1 MYDSEGNEIDFYTN
15 RPKAGEKVKIQF
27 TNLINPIEKL
37 SGAYNFNASIY
48 YKAENETT
56 FRSNPGSPFGVYDFS
71 GNPVRQLIEIT
82 VPADWE
88 NDSYSLVKGA
98 IKMGGF
104 GTFRPGYHR
113 GITYATGLDPNF
125 NAPTSAMVLSRI
137 DGLSIPVANAAYE
150 ENRPLAAAVEDLINQ
165 IGEITET
172 SGTKLV
178 AALDAYNALTD
189 AQKELV
195 RNYDVLAKAER
206 EYRSLFGSA
215 AGETIHIGAA
225 AAAAEKGEE
234 NPNTGA
240 EVIG

>member
-1 MYDSEGNEIDFYTN
+1 
-15 RPKAGEKVKIQF
+15 
-27 TNLINPIEKL
+27 
-37 SGAYNFNASIY
+37 
-48 YKAENETT
+48 
-56 FRSNPGSPFGVYDFS
+56 
-71 GNPVRQLIEIT
+71 
-82 VPADWE
+82 
-88 NDSYSLVKGA
+88 
-98 IKMGGF
+98 MGGF
-104 GTFRPGYHR
+104 GTFKPGYHR
-113 GITYATGLDPNF
+113 GITYATGLDRNF
-125 NAPTSAMVLSRI
+125 NAPTSTMVISRI

-206 EYRSLFGSA
+206 EYRSLFGIT
-215 AGETIHIGAA
+215 AGGATIHIGAA
-225 AAAAEKGEE
+225 AAAAKKGEE